1 MTNEFLDQIALGLM
15 VAHLVARFVFMWMI
29 RFYAARLWW
38 DLPPDWLSFDRLV
51 AEANCSR
58 VLARN
63 AVFLLIV
70 SNVLEV
76 RGEVSFAD
84 ANEAAAYFDRLS
96 RTSLGFVE
104 MFEYRIRRRPPR
116 RRRRRKLLWQ
126 AQEAWAPVRV

>member
-1 MTNEFLDQIALGLM
+1 MTHEILDQMALGLM

-38 DLPPDWLSFDRLV
+38 DLPPDWLTFDRIV
-51 AEANCSR
+51 AEARCSR

-76 RGEVSFAD
+76 RGEVSFDEPNKAV
-84 ANEAAAYFDRLS
+84 AYFDRLS
-96 RTSLGFVE
+96 RINLGFVDL
-104 MFEYRIRRRPPR
+104 FEYRIRRRPPR
-116 RRRRRKLLWQ
+116 RRRRRKDLWQ
-126 AQEAWAPVRV
+126 AREAWAPVRV